1 MTRARFEIIPSDD
14 IVERAQQAF
23 PDPSAVTLTVTS
35 LPKHGTERTVDCAVE
50 LAGRGFR
57 VVPHLAARTIE
68 GRDALQRVLAR
79 MGDAGIDEAFV
90 ISGDAKAPTGSYATS
105 FELIRDARELAPSLA
120 LDIAGYPEGHPHLSD
135 ESIERHLRERAPFI
149 RSIITQMCFD
159 VDAVVHYTDRL
170 REQGVTADVWAGVP
184 GPVERSKLLTLGA
197 RIGVGA
203 SLGFLTRS
211 TSVAGGLLR
220 GRRFDPTTF
229 VARLDSAAGDRLA
242 GLHVYTF
249 NELDSLAAFTPFTG

>member
-14 IVERAQQAF
+14 VVERARRAF

-90 ISGDAKAPTGSYATS
+90 ISGDAKAATGSYATS

-211 TSVAGGLLR
+211 TSVAGGLLS
-220 GRRFDPTTF
+220 GRRFDPTAF

-249 NELDSLAAFTPFTG
+249 NELDSLAAFTG